1 MKIYSIN
8 DLASLVKSRRKGMGL
23 TQVALAKKI
32 GVKPLWISQFENG
45 KATVQLGLV
54 LRTLKVMDLSITIGL
69 PAADSL
75 REDDAAYSSYA
86 QDSGAADI
94 IDLDSIINPQK

>member
-23 TQVALAKKI
+23 TQAALAKKI
-32 GVKPLWISQFENG
+32 GVKPLWVSQFENG

-75 REDDAAYSSYA
+75 REDDDAYSSYA

>member
-23 TQVALAKKI
+23 TQAALAKKI
-32 GVKPLWISQFENG
+32 GVKPLWVSQFENG

-69 PAADSL
+69 PTADSL
-75 REDDAAYSSYA
+75 REDDDAYSSYP